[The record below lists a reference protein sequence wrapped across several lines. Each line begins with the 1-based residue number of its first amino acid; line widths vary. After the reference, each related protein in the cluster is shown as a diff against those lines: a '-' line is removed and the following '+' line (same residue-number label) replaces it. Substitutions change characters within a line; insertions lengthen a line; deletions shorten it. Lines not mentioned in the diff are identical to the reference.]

1 MLQLVLHCVIFSV
14 ICSNQLFHPYLNQ
27 IYEAPFKLIALVCL
41 MSLATEYFIVWS
53 KEKSKLKMYFHICC
67 YRVVNNNLKS
77 FWVSLKLPF
86 YKQTGQSQQ
95 FKFVFLGTFFWVPIP
110 VNWYEIHTGYNP
122 GLFKAGTCKIAVDSQ
137 RLNYSYLFN
146 LQAKILAMPST
157 LILWALSFKLSL
169 QGLLWKVRQ

>member
-53 KEKSKLKMYFHICC
+53 KEKLKLKMYFHICC

-77 FWVSLKLPF
+77 FWVSLNFLF
-86 YKQTGQSQQ
+86 TNKQVNPNNLSLCFWGHFFGCPYQSTGM
-95 FKFVFLGTFFWVPIP
+95 KFTLDTTLVFLKLELVRLQW
-110 VNWYEIHTGYNP
+110 IHR
-122 GLFKAGTCKIAVDSQ
+122 D
-137 RLNYSYLFN
+137 
-146 LQAKILAMPST
+146 
-157 LILWALSFKLSL
+157 
-169 QGLLWKVRQ
+169 